1 MIKTDKQNGFTLIEL
16 LFVIVVIGIVGGF
29 ALEAVRQFYEG
40 IYRTSEYD
48 KRVAEADHILE
59 QVAKYFE
66 NGISSSIINLDQ
78 DIAGVITQ
86 GCYGPPEAGDINDY
100 TVAFV
105 AVDADSLQ
113 GISGNRPGWSEE
125 VRIMSNNEINASDA
139 NYTMADTIITALGST
154 LRNSAIYDSD
164 SADVNACRRFNW
176 DDTNLIPIA
185 GYHNLD
191 IAVNPLTSTT
201 IRLNTDN
208 NAIDGKRKY
217 LLRTAYAFKVTDDG
231 NFTLYSNFRP
241 WLNERYTAA
250 TNKNLLGQNVAHF
263 YMDYNAQDFQAN
275 PDLNDRGL
283 VWRLKVCMKGVDSNL
298 SMSEADANDICRERR
313 VHVRY

>member
-1 MIKTDKQNGFTLIEL
+1 MIKATKKNGFTLIEL
-16 LFVIVVIGIVGGF
+16 LFVIVVMGIVGGF

-40 IYRTSEYD
+40 IYKMGEYD
-48 KRVAEADHILE
+48 KRVADADHILE

-66 NGISSSIINLDQ
+66 NGISSSIVNLDQ
-78 DIAGVITQ
+78 ENNAT
-86 GCYGPPEAGDINDY
+86 GCYGPPDAGDTHDY
-100 TVAFV
+100 TIAFL
-105 AVDADSLQ
+105 AVDSDSLQ

-125 VRIMSNNEINASDA
+125 VRLMSNNEINASDA
-139 NYTMADTIITALGST
+139 NYTMANSIITAFGST

-176 DDTNLIPIA
+176 DDTNLAPIA
-185 GYHNLD
+185 GYHKLD
-191 IAVNPLTSTT
+191 NSANPLTSTT
-201 IRLNTDN
+201 IRLNNDN
-208 NAIDGKRKY
+208 NATDGKRKY
-217 LLRTAYAFKVTDDG
+217 LLRTAYAFKVENDG
-231 NFTLYSNFRP
+231 NFTMYSNFRP
-241 WLNERYTAA
+241 WLNERYTTAL
-250 TNKNLLGQNVAHF
+250 NKSLLGQNVAHF

-298 SMSEADANDICRERR
+298 SMSETDANDICRERR